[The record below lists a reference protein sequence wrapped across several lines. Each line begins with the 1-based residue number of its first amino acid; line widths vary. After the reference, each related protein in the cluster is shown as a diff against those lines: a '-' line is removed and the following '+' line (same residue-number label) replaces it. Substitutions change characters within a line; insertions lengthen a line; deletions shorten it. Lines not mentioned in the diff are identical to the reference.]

1 MDYDRNYV
9 YINFRTAA
17 MSYTE
22 PITVPEFPKSE
33 DISNIREKTMDLPVS
48 VLQALGGSAA
58 DISLRAVSQASEQDR
73 LRMVLLSD
81 EQGNLQAICRQN
93 DLIDLEQLN
102 KLLGRDL
109 RLMKRR
115 EQVRVRERAG
125 LKELP
130 ALPSLTGWP
139 TVIDREVDQLS
150 AVALELGEQNLAM
163 VMPAGDFRN
172 LTAQADRGSF
182 TIDPDSI
189 LVNLDD
195 HGKDRDQFH
204 FALKKFTGLR
214 IQQRLE
220 DTLELPPL
228 PETAQRIIHLRV
240 NPNAVMGDLV
250 DIVESDPSLA
260 AQVVSWASSSFYAAA
275 GQVRSVHDAVSRVLG
290 FDLVMNLAMGLSLGR
305 ALKQPADHPEGYV
318 DYWQQAIWQAQ
329 SAGILASMM
338 RRGERPLFGLAYLSG
353 LLHNFGY
360 LVLAQVFPPHFKL
373 VCRSLEVNP
382 QIDSSVTEHY
392 LLGITREQIA
402 AQLMDNWGMPDEVT
416 LAIRYQKNPG
426 YDGPHRVYARLLWLG
441 RQLLTAR
448 GVALGAGGPIRQE
461 VFDEL
466 GLNREQ
472 VEEQFDELVRSKDS
486 IMAMAGMMNP

>member
-1 MDYDRNYV
+1 M
-9 YINFRTAA
+9 
-17 MSYTE
+17 E
-22 PITVPEFPKSE
+22 
-33 DISNIREKTMDLPVS
+33 LPVA
-48 VLQALGGSAA
+48 VQQALGETAA
-58 DISLRAVSQASEQDR
+58 GVSLRDAGTASRKEL
-73 LRMVLLSD
+73 LRMVLLTD
-81 EQGNLQAICRQN
+81 EQGNFQVICRKD
-93 DLIDLEQLN
+93 DLIDLEQMN
-102 KLLGRDL
+102 KELGRDL

-125 LKELP
+125 LKALP

-139 TVIDREVDQLS
+139 TLVDERVDKLS

-163 VMPAGDFRN
+163 VMPAEDFQA
-172 LTAQADRGSF
+172 LTANADRLSLAVALE
-182 TIDPDSI
+182 SI
-189 LVNLDD
+189 SVNYDD
-195 HGKDRDQFH
+195 HDRDRDQFH
-204 FALKKFTGLR
+204 SAIKKFTGLR

-275 GQVRSVHDAVSRVLG
+275 GQVKSVHDAVSRVLG

-305 ALKQPADHPEGYV
+305 ALKQPQDHPEGYV

-338 RRGERPLFGLAYLSG
+338 PRGERPVFGLAYLGG
-353 LLHNFGY
+353 LLHNFGH

-382 QIDSSVTEHY
+382 DIDSSVIEHY

-402 AQLMDNWGMPDEVT
+402 AQLMENWGMPDEVT
-416 LAIRYQKNPG
+416 LAIRYQKNPS
-426 YDGPHRVYARLLWLG
+426 YDGTHSVYSRLLWLG

-448 GVALGAGGPIRQE
+448 GVALGAGEEVSQE
-461 VFDEL
+461 FYDEL

-472 VEEQFDELVRSKDS
+472 VEEQFDELVNSKDS
-486 IMAMAGMMNP
+486 VMAMAGMMSQ

>member
-1 MDYDRNYV
+1 M
-9 YINFRTAA
+9 
-17 MSYTE
+17 E
-22 PITVPEFPKSE
+22 
-33 DISNIREKTMDLPVS
+33 LPGV
-48 VLQALGGSAA
+48 VQQALGESGS
-58 DISLRAVSQASEQDR
+58 DVSLRSVGQIKSKHL
-73 LRMVLLSD
+73 LRMVLLTDS
-81 EQGNLQAICRQN
+81 EGNLQAILRRD
-93 DLIDLEQLN
+93 DLLDLETLN
-102 KLLGRDL
+102 KTLGRDL
-109 RLMKRR
+109 KLMQRT
-115 EQVRVRERAG
+115 EQVRVRQRAG
-125 LKELP
+125 LQELP

-139 TVIDREVDQLS
+139 TLIDRRVDELES
-150 AVALELGEQNLAM
+150 IALELVEQNLA
-163 VMPAGDFRN
+163 VTMPLEDFQK
-172 LTAQADRGSF
+172 LTAKADRNSF
-182 TIDPDSI
+182 AIDAQSVA
-189 LVNLDD
+189 VNLNNGQD
-195 HGKDRDQFH
+195 DRDELH
-204 FALKKFTGLR
+204 NALKKFTGRR

-305 ALKQPADHPEGYV
+305 ALNEPRDHPDGYV

-338 RRGERPLFGLAYLSG
+338 PRGQRPLFGLAYLSG
-353 LLHNFGY
+353 LLHNFGH

-382 QIDSSVTEHY
+382 NIDSSVIEHH

-402 AQLMDNWGMPDEVT
+402 ATLMENWGMPEEVVKA
-416 LAIRYQKNPG
+416 LRYQKNPDYQG
-426 YDGPHRVYARLLWLG
+426 DHHVYARLLWLG

-448 GVALGAGGPIRQE
+448 GVALGAGEPLADE
-461 VFDEL
+461 VFEEL
-466 GLNREQ
+466 GLDREK
-472 VEEQFDELVRSKDS
+472 VESRFDELVENKDS
-486 IMAMAGMMNP
+486 VMAMAGMMSPN

>member
-1 MDYDRNYV
+1 M
-9 YINFRTAA
+9 
-17 MSYTE
+17 E
-22 PITVPEFPKSE
+22 
-33 DISNIREKTMDLPVS
+33 LPVA
-48 VLQALGGSAA
+48 VQQALGDSAA
-58 DISLRAVSQASEQDR
+58 GVSLRGASQASQKEL

-81 EQGNLQAICRQN
+81 GQGNLQVICRRD

-102 KLLGRDL
+102 KQLGRDL

-115 EQVRVRERAG
+115 EQVRVRERTG
-125 LKELP
+125 LKALP

-139 TVIDREVDQLS
+139 TLVDERVDDLP

-163 VMPAGDFRN
+163 VMPAEDFRT
-172 LTAQADRGSF
+172 LTGKAQRRSF
-182 TIDPDSI
+182 AVAPDSI
-189 LVNLDD
+189 AVNLDD
-195 HGKDRDQFH
+195 HGRDRDQFNS
-204 FALKKFTGLR
+204 AIKKFTGLR

-275 GQVRSVHDAVSRVLG
+275 GQVKSVHDAVSRVLG

-305 ALKQPADHPEGYV
+305 ALKQPQDHPDGYV

-338 RRGERPLFGLAYLSG
+338 PRGERPVFGLAYLGG
-353 LLHNFGY
+353 LLHNFGH

-382 QIDSSVTEHY
+382 DIDSSVIEHY

-402 AQLMDNWGMPDEVT
+402 AQLMENWGMPDEVT
-416 LAIRYQKNPG
+416 LAIRYQKNPH
-426 YDGPHRVYARLLWLG
+426 YDGPHSVYARLLWLG

-448 GVALGAGGPIRQE
+448 GVALGAGEEISQS
-461 VFDEL
+461 FYDEL

-472 VEEQFDELVRSKDS
+472 VEAQFDELVESKDS
-486 IMAMAGMMNP
+486 VMAMAGMMSQ